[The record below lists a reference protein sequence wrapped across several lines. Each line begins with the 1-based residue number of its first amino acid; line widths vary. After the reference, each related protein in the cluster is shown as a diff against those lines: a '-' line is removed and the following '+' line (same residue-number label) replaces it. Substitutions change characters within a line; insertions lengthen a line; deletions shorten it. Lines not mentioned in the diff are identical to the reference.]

1 MIIMA
6 NPSFTPF
13 SVAVAF
19 SKLKEASEV
28 IRCCQVLLL
37 KSAGP
42 EGGKAWSFKE
52 GSDFSC
58 EDPFSTVES
67 SLFTPEQSKFI
78 GFDEVGTRHCIC
90 GTMPVASGSF
100 LDVLNYEASMVSPDS
115 ATMAGGHELGEGF
128 AGGEESVDV
137 GGTRHDICFKM
148 HVRSG
153 RFLDVLNYEAS
164 MVSASFGSRP

>member
-1 MIIMA
+1 MLHIVQMYFREFRGEQGEVAFLKSIFPKVLETAVIIMA

-28 IRCCQVLLL
+28 IRCCEVLLL
-37 KSAGP
+37 KSTGP

-58 EDPFSTVES
+58 EDPFLAVES
-67 SLFTPEQSKFI
+67 SLFTQQQSKFI
-78 GFDEVGTRHCIC
+78 RFDE
-90 GTMPVASGSF
+90 
-100 LDVLNYEASMVSPDS
+100 
-115 ATMAGGHELGEGF
+115 LGN
-128 AGGEESVDV
+128 
-137 GGTRHDICFKM
+137 RHDICFKM
-148 HVRSG
+148 PVRSG

-164 MVSASFGSRP
+164 MVSASLSSRP